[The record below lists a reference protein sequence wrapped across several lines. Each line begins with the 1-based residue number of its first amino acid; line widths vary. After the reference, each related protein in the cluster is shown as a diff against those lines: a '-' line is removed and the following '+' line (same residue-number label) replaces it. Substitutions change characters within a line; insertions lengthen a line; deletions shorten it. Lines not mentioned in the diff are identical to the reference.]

1 MQHLLM
7 QAGARKLV
15 TVCADVRAGEE
26 VVIVTDYATTAVAE
40 AVAAA
45 ALERTAKVDLAVMPP
60 RAIDGEEPP
69 APVAAAMAEADVLFT
84 PVRQSIT
91 HTHAVKNAIGKRARA
106 IMLTQY
112 NPQMLIRG
120 GIEADFEALRP
131 LCLRVGALI
140 AEADR
145 VQLTAPAGTDLRLS
159 LKGRPGNAHAGI
171 VREPGEMTTVPNVE
185 SSASPVEGTA
195 EGVIVADASIPY
207 YEIGLLEEP
216 VRFTVADGRVT
227 AIEGGHQAT
236 FLDRLLARQGAP
248 EVYNIAQISFGLNPH
263 CPMEGVM
270 LHDEGVYGTCHIG
283 IGTSLL
289 LGGEVKTLTHF
300 DALMW
305 RPTLSLDGEVVLRD
319 GHWLLDEARVVE
331 EATT

>member
-1 MQHLLM
+1 MQT
-7 QAGARKLV
+7 GARRLV
-15 TVCADVRAGEE
+15 TVCADVRADEE

-45 ALERTAKVDLAVMPP
+45 AFERTRKVDLVIMPP

-69 APVAAAMAEADVLFT
+69 APIAAAMAEADVLFT

-140 AEADR
+140 GAAER
-145 VQLTAPAGTDLRLS
+145 VHLTTPAGTDLRLS
-159 LKGRPGNAHAGI
+159 LAGRPGNAHAGI
-171 VREPGEMTTVPNVE
+171 VRQPGEMTTVPNVE

-216 VRFTVADGRVT
+216 VRFTVANGRVT
-227 AIEGGHQAT
+227 AIEGGHQAA

-248 EVYNIAQISFGLNPH
+248 DVYNIAQISFGLNPH

-289 LGGEVKTLTHF
+289 LGGEIKTLTHF

-319 GHWLLDEARVVE
+319 GAWLLDEARVVE
-331 EATT
+331 EGRA